1 MNFINRKSVFSIS
14 GISFIFLFQLLSGCY
29 TQLDTTSFEKSKLKN
44 YPIQSESIDYKIIG
58 SWQNIIRWIDGP
70 DQVQQIIFDSN
81 GNMLFE
87 DYIGRSNQNSISG
100 SFYTKDSILT
110 IVLDYGYGT
119 EKYYYEVLNGT
130 LSLTPI
136 DMNNYFP
143 YKVSGS
149 GSRIWINPNYK
160 KGNL

>member
-14 GISFIFLFQLLSGCY
+14 GILFIILFQLLSGCY
-29 TQLDTTSFEKSKLKN
+29 TQLDTTSLEKSKSRN
-44 YPIQSESIDYKIIG
+44 YPIQSGSIDYKIIG
-58 SWQNIIRWIDGP
+58 RWQNIIHWIDGP

-81 GNMLFE
+81 GNILFE

-130 LSLTPI
+130 LSLTPV

-149 GSRIWINPNYK
+149 GSRIWINPNYR

>member
-1 MNFINRKSVFSIS
+1 MNFKNDKVMFSVFS
-14 GISFIFLFQLLSGCY
+14 FLITVLLLPLSSCY
-29 TQLDTTSFEKSKLKN
+29 TQLDTTSLEKSKSRN
-44 YPIQSESIDYKIIG
+44 YPYPSESIDYKIIG
-58 SWQNIIRWIDGP
+58 TWQKSIPWMDGP
-70 DQVQQIIFDSN
+70 DQVQHLIFDSN
-81 GNMLFE
+81 GNTLFE
-87 DYIGRSNQNSISG
+87 DYIGRSNQTSISG

-119 EKYYYEVLNGT
+119 EKYFYKVVDGT

-143 YKVSGS
+143 YKISSSVGS
-149 GSRIWINPNYK
+149 IWVTLHK